1 MIKLIATDMDG
12 TLLNSEHKISEENK
26 KYIIKAQEKGVKFVL
41 ASGRPTYAMIPF
53 IKELQM
59 DKYGGYIISY
69 NGAEI
74 KEAKTLKTI
83 YSKFLKVDIVKT
95 MYEIAKENNVSLITY
110 DKDLIYIYDV
120 NDYSL
125 VEPKITDLKY
135 EEFKYKEELKNEEYP
150 KCMLVSENSKIIK
163 LEEKVKKLYNNE
175 LYIAKSSPIFLEIAN
190 KEIDKGKSLEK
201 LLEILNIEK
210 EYAIAA
216 GDNYNDIALLQAVG
230 IPVAVSNAVDEIK
243 KIAKYISTSNEC
255 DALANII
262 KEYVVK

>member
-26 KYIIKAQEKGVKFVL
+26 KYIINAQEKGVKFVL

-74 KEAKTLKTI
+74 MEASTLKTI
-83 YSKFLKVDIVKT
+83 YSKFLNLDTVKE
-95 MYEIAKENNVSLITY
+95 MYEVAKQNNVSLITY
-110 DKDLIYIYDV
+110 DKDIIYIYDI
-120 NDYSL
+120 NEYSL
-125 VEPKITDLKY
+125 VEPKITNLEYREIKLID
-135 EEFKYKEELKNEEYP
+135 ELKNNEYP
-150 KCMLVSENSKIIK
+150 KCMLVSSNDKVAL
-163 LEEKVKKLYNNE
+163 LEKKLKEIYNNK
-175 LYIAKSSPIFLEIAN
+175 LYIAKSSPIFIEIAN

-201 LLEILNIEK
+201 LLEILNIDK
-210 EYAIAA
+210 NSAIAA
-216 GDNYNDIALLQAVG
+216 GDNYNDIALLKAVG